1 MVQLP
6 HPLLLP
12 LLPLRLCQSMRRL
25 EPPLLDNCHDTTTSD
40 IPDMI
45 RLCIHRDLFTV
56 DLVSPLSYLPG
67 MYVNYVSLC
76 HHNGKVCE
84 RVCRTFT
91 YSKFFCII
99 KFYAW
104 LIVIHGELAT

>member
-6 HPLLLP
+6 RPLLLP
-12 LLPLRLCQSMRRL
+12 LLPLRLCESMRRL

-56 DLVSPLSYLPG
+56 DLVSPLNYLPG
-67 MYVNYVSLC
+67 MYINSQHKGPVFYLTRKLYAYVI
-76 HHNGKVCE
+76 N
-84 RVCRTFT
+84 
-91 YSKFFCII
+91 I
-99 KFYAW
+99 KD
-104 LIVIHGELAT
+104 